1 MSKAPAYLW
10 KNRFG
15 VFYFRLI
22 IPPETCYKHGLKREV
37 KKSLRTTNRQ
47 QAIALARTL
56 KVQLEETM
64 AALEP
69 RPSTAVS
76 ADSAGMTMITL
87 KKVVLG
93 AERSVDEIVIQA
105 DTPEQEAHIAQQL
118 LSLPQQPA
126 NLNLSLH
133 QPAPEPPGPR
143 LSLVIDEYSQE
154 HISLKKWRGKTIEE
168 NRTVFKL
175 LVQILGDVPFDS
187 LNHADL
193 RRYKQTLLKLPPN
206 MNKVARYRD
215 KTIPEI
221 LAMNDVESMAV
232 NTINRHLVRASSLFK
247 WAQKHGYTDL
257 NYAEGLTVGKDK
269 APRDERQVFALE
281 DLQRR
286 FGSEEFKAKFDTPYK
301 YWVPLLGLYT
311 GARLEEICQLR
322 VADLYQE
329 KHIWVIDINDDF
341 DKQVKNKNAKRLIP
355 LHPQLL
361 KLGFLDHVN
370 FLKLA
375 GQERIFPDLKKG
387 RDGYGTVASK
397 WFARYRARCGITES
411 GKVFHS
417 FRHTFIDHL
426 KQKNVPI
433 DKIAAMVGHE
443 DQSMTSGRY
452 GKQYGAEVLLEVVS
466 LVEFG
471 LEAIFFDEQND
482 QSHSPN
488 HQT

>member
-168 NRTVFKL
+168 NRTVFK
-175 LVQILGDVPFDS
+175 
-187 LNHADL
+187 
-193 RRYKQTLLKLPPN
+193 
-206 MNKVARYRD
+206 
-215 KTIPEI
+215 
-221 LAMNDVESMAV
+221 
-232 NTINRHLVRASSLFK
+232 
-247 WAQKHGYTDL
+247 
-257 NYAEGLTVGKDK
+257 
-269 APRDERQVFALE
+269 
-281 DLQRR
+281 
-286 FGSEEFKAKFDTPYK
+286 
-301 YWVPLLGLYT
+301 
-311 GARLEEICQLR
+311 
-322 VADLYQE
+322 
-329 KHIWVIDINDDF
+329 
-341 DKQVKNKNAKRLIP
+341 
-355 LHPQLL
+355 
-361 KLGFLDHVN
+361 
-370 FLKLA
+370 
-375 GQERIFPDLKKG
+375 
-387 RDGYGTVASK
+387 
-397 WFARYRARCGITES
+397 
-411 GKVFHS
+411 
-417 FRHTFIDHL
+417 
-426 KQKNVPI
+426 
-433 DKIAAMVGHE
+433 
-443 DQSMTSGRY
+443 
-452 GKQYGAEVLLEVVS
+452 
-466 LVEFG
+466 
-471 LEAIFFDEQND
+471 
-482 QSHSPN
+482 
-488 HQT
+488 